1 MSELEKAR
9 AGFVLSLLLFS
20 LGLVILDR
28 DEPATPGV
36 TAAQSITQSITVC
49 AATKGALCDAV
60 KSSSQAAIAT
70 EVGVSPVKPLGSIT
84 VVSARQPAHLG
95 QMLVLAPRFVTELD
109 ERLRL
114 ATARGPAETEVIVA
128 Q

>member
-20 LGLVILDR
+20 LGLVMLEP

-36 TAAQSITQSITVC
+36 TAAQSITVC
-49 AATKGALCDAV
+49 AATKGALCDAAGE
-60 KSSSQAAIAT
+60 SSKAGSETDVAAAR
-70 EVGVSPVKPLGSIT
+70 VKPLGSVT
-84 VVSARQPAHLG
+84 VVATRLPAHLG
-95 QMLVLAPRFVTELD
+95 EMLVLAPRFATELD
-109 ERLRL
+109 GRLRL
-114 ATARGPAETEVIVA
+114 ATARGAAETEIIVA

>member
-20 LGLVILDR
+20 LGLVMLER
-28 DEPATPGV
+28 DEPVTPGV
-36 TAAQSITQSITVC
+36 TAAQGITVC
-49 AATKGALCDAV
+49 AATKGALCAGENG
-60 KSSSQAAIAT
+60 SQAAIAT

-84 VVSARQPAHLG
+84 VVSARRPAHLG

-109 ERLRL
+109 GRLRL

>member
-20 LGLVILDR
+20 LGLVMLDR

-36 TAAQSITQSITVC
+36 TAVQSITVC
-49 AATKGALCDAV
+49 AATKGALCDAGED
-60 KSSSQAAIAT
+60 SSQAAIAT
-70 EVGVSPVKPLGSIT
+70 KVGVSSVKPLGSIT

>member
-20 LGLVILDR
+20 LGLVMLER
-28 DEPATPGV
+28 DDPATPGV
-36 TAAQSITQSITVC
+36 TAAQGIAQSIAVC
-49 AATKGALCDAV
+49 AATKGALCDAGE
-60 KSSSQAAIAT
+60 SNSQAAFT
-70 EVGVSPVKPLGSIT
+70 TDVGASRVKRLGSIT

-95 QMLVLAPRFVTELD
+95 KMLVLAPRFVTELD
-109 ERLRL
+109 GRLRL